1 MQQLVVVHG
10 QDVAVIDVDVTFL
23 SATCGTRRAVRT
35 RPSQVAPLYPLTH
48 RQGACQCVPPYWV
61 IDVRLPHTSRHSP
74 IVEGASGTLQHD
86 GLDAHRCLLQPRDRF
101 A

>member
-35 RPSQVAPLYPLTH
+35 RPSQVAPLYPLTQA
-48 RQGACQCVPPYWV
+48 RSVPMRASLLGYRCTV
-61 IDVRLPHTSRHSP
+61 TTHLPS
-74 IVEGASGTLQHD
+74 
-86 GLDAHRCLLQPRDRF
+86 
-101 A
+101 